1 MDKDGCNP
9 LYPIGKGKNQFTMA
23 QFDGKKIIKK
33 KNLRMILIIKRR
45 LKVFQTLKISQ

>member
-23 QFDGKKIIKK
+23 QFDGKK
-33 KNLRMILIIKRR
+33 NY
-45 LKVFQTLKISQ
+45 